1 MRAIGTPFPLPL
13 NEASVILIG
22 IEFSLPGS
30 CRAFSFLGLGDARL
44 RQEVLH
50 FQFRPSGK
58 VAEAQRFRKLLGFNH
73 APDGG
78 GVTSQ
83 HGCAVFY

>member
-13 NEASVILIG
+13 SEASVILMV
-22 IEFSLPGS
+22 IEISLPGS
-30 CRAFSFLGLGDARL
+30 CRAFSFLGLRNARL

-58 VAEAQRFRKLLGFNH
+58 VAEPKWFGELI
-73 APDGG
+73 
-78 GVTSQ
+78 
-83 HGCAVFY
+83 